1 MPRMPVLL
9 LSSLLVVTPLV
20 AQELPAPPS
29 TTDIPVLAPVTV
41 SGVQPGPGLWKVSKD
56 GHVLWLLG
64 TTSTLPK
71 NMQWRSEEVERIVAG
86 SQEVIRAPRVKF
98 KLDVGFFGRLF
109 LLPSAFSAR
118 KNPDG
123 KTLDQ
128 VLPAPLYARWTALKA
143 RYIGRD
149 HGIERW
155 RPIFAGMELY
165 KKALKKSG
173 LRSGGQIEDT
183 VESLAKQHGVKIV
196 DATYQ
201 LEIKDPRGAI
211 KAFKAAGPEDTE
223 CFSRTLDSVEHDLP
237 AMAERAN
244 AWSTGDIAT
253 LRRLPDSRF
262 RNACADALTESG
274 FARQLGIS
282 DLPARVDATWL
293 ATARQALGNDTQAL
307 AVLSMDQLLGPGSYL
322 DALKAEGYAVQAP
335 DGDDTAEP
343 APAASAVAP
352 PQ

>member
-1 MPRMPVLL
+1 MPRMPTLL
-9 LSSLLVVTPLV
+9 LSSLLVATPLA
-20 AQELPAPPS
+20 AQDLPAPPS
-29 TTDIPVLAPVTV
+29 TVDIPVLAPVTV
-41 SGVQPGPGLWKVSKD
+41 SGVQPGPGLWKVSRG

-64 TTSTLPK
+64 TTSALPA
-71 NMQWRSEEVERIVAG
+71 NMQWRSDEVERIVAG

-98 KLDVGFFGRLF
+98 KLDIGFFGKLF

-128 VLPAPLYARWTALKA
+128 VLPAPLYARWAALKA
-143 RYIGRD
+143 RYIGSD

-183 VESLAKQHGVKIV
+183 VEGLAKQHGVKIV

-201 LEIKDPRGAI
+201 VEIKDPRGAI

-262 RNACADALTESG
+262 RDACAEALTEAG

-282 DLPARVDATWL
+282 DLPAKVSATWL
-293 ATARQALGNDTQAL
+293 ATARQALTNDTQAL
-307 AVLSMDQLLGPGSYL
+307 AVMSMDQLLTSDGL
-322 DALKAEGYAVQAP
+322 LAKLKAEGYTVQAP
-335 DGDDTAEP
+335 EGDDAGAP
-343 APAASAVAP
+343 APAGSVGTP

>member
-1 MPRMPVLL
+1 MRFLSAVLATLFIPVLA
-9 LSSLLVVTPLV
+9 S
-20 AQELPAPPS
+20 AQEVMPAPS
-29 TTDIPVLAPVTV
+29 GSIPLLAPVTV
-41 SGVQPGPGLWKVSKD
+41 SGVQPGPGLWKVSRGD
-56 GHVLWLLG
+56 HVLWLLG
-64 TTSTLPK
+64 TTSALPA
-71 NMQWRSEEVERIVAG
+71 NMQWRSDEVERIVAG

-98 KLDVGFFGRLF
+98 KLDVGFFGKLF
-109 LLPSAFSAR
+109 LLPSAYGAR

-149 HGIERW
+149 RGIERW

-165 KKALKKSG
+165 KQARKKNG

-183 VESLAKQHGVKIV
+183 VDALAKQHGVPLV
-196 DATYQ
+196 EATYR

-237 AMAERAN
+237 AMADRAN

-262 RNACADALTESG
+262 RNACAEALTEAG
-274 FARQLGIS
+274 FARQLGIG
-282 DLPARVDATWL
+282 DLPARMDATWL
-293 ATARQALGNDTQAL
+293 AAARHALATDAQAL
-307 AVLSMDQLLGPGSYL
+307 AVLPMDQLLSPDGL
-322 DALKAEGYAVQAP
+322 LATLQAEGYAVQAP
-335 DGDDTAEP
+335 EGDVP
-343 APAASAVAP
+343 ASAASTTAP
-352 PQ
+352 Q

>member
-1 MPRMPVLL
+1 MPRMPVLM
-9 LSSLLVVTPLV
+9 LSSLLVAMPLA
-20 AQELPAPPS
+20 AQDLPAPPS
-29 TTDIPVLAPVTV
+29 TADIPVLAPVTV
-41 SGVQPGPGLWKVSKD
+41 SGVQPGPGLWKVSRGD
-56 GHVLWLLG
+56 HVLWLLG
-64 TTSTLPK
+64 TTSALPEH
-71 NMQWRSEEVERIVAG
+71 MQWRSDEVERIVAG

-98 KLDVGFFGRLF
+98 KLDVGFFGKLF
-109 LLPSAFSAR
+109 LLPSAFGAR

-128 VLPAPLYARWTALKA
+128 VLPAPLYARWSALKA

-155 RPIFAGMELY
+155 RPIFAGIDLY
-165 KKALKKSG
+165 REALKKSG

-183 VESLAKQHGVKIV
+183 VEGLAKRHGVKIV

-211 KAFKAAGPEDTE
+211 KAFKTAGPEDTE
-223 CFSRTLDSVEHDLP
+223 CFSRTLDSIEHDLP

-244 AWSTGDIAT
+244 AWAVGDIAT

-293 ATARQALGNDTQAL
+293 AIARQALASDTQAL
-307 AVLSMDQLLGPGSYL
+307 AVLPMDQLLTSDGFLAG
-322 DALKAEGYAVQAP
+322 LKAEGYSVQAP
-335 DGDDTAEP
+335 DGDDAAEP
-343 APAASAVAP
+343 APATSTTAS

>member
-1 MPRMPVLL
+1 MRQAL
-9 LSSLLVVTPLV
+9 
-20 AQELPAPPS
+20 A
-29 TTDIPVLAPVTV
+29 VLATCLIPMLAGAQTATPASAASVTLLAPITV
-41 SGVQPGPGLWKVSKD
+41 SGVQPGPGLWKVSQGD
-56 GHVLWLLG
+56 HVLWLLG
-64 TTSTLPK
+64 TTSALPA
-71 NMQWRSEEVERIVAG
+71 NMQWRSDEVERIVAG

-98 KLDVGFFGRLF
+98 KLDIGFFGKLF
-109 LLPSAFSAR
+109 LLPSAYGAR

-128 VLPAPLYARWTALKA
+128 VLSAPLYARWTELKA

-165 KKALKKSG
+165 KKALKQNG
-173 LRSGGQIEDT
+173 LRGGGRIEDA
-183 VESLAKQHGVKIV
+183 VEKLAKQHGVPLV

-211 KAFKAAGPEDTE
+211 KAFKTAGPEDTE

-262 RNACADALTESG
+262 RNACAEALTEAG
-274 FARQLGIS
+274 FAKQLGIS
-282 DLPARVDATWL
+282 DLPSKVEATWL
-293 ATARQALGNDTQAL
+293 ATARHALANDTQAL
-307 AVLSMDQLLGPGSYL
+307 AVLPMDQVLSPDGFLA
-322 DALKAEGYAVQAP
+322 ALKAEGYAVQP
-335 DGDDTAEP
+335 PEGDEP
-343 APAASAVAP
+343 APAASTATAP
-352 PQ
+352 Q